1 MNTDHSPNAHLDK
14 WENAKNP
21 VVSMSKEYPAGH
33 HILPHQHQ
41 RGQLIYASA
50 GTMRLRT
57 CDEYWL
63 LPPFR
68 GVWMPPYVEHEM
80 NASTSVYLRTLYV
93 NVESFTLSLPNHPVG
108 IGVTPLLREL
118 LIRASYFPIT
128 YHPDSFEERLLRLAL
143 EETKHAFEY
152 GLKLPMGRDKRLKK
166 ICDTLLENPGDV
178 RSLADW
184 ANEVGAT
191 TRTLTRLFRS
201 ETGISFVQWR
211 EQIRIVSAISRLST
225 GERVSRV
232 AEELGYASQG
242 AFTVMFKRVTGKSP
256 REYLNDLSRSQIKL
270 SCMEE

>member
-1 MNTDHSPNAHLDK
+1 MSTDHPPNTHLAK

-21 VVSMSKEYPAGH
+21 VVSMFKEYPAGH
-33 HILPHQHQ
+33 HIPPHQHQ
-41 RGQLIYASA
+41 RGQLIYAST
-50 GTMRLRT
+50 GTMRLCTR
-57 CDEYWL
+57 DEYWL

-80 NASTSVYLRTLYV
+80 SASTPVCLRTLYV
-93 NVESFTLSLPNHPVG
+93 NVESFTLNLPSHPVG
-108 IGVTPLLREL
+108 IGVTALLREL
-118 LIRASYFPIT
+118 LIRASCFSIT

-143 EETKHAFEY
+143 EEMKLAFEC

-191 TRTLTRLFRS
+191 TRTLSRLFRT
-201 ETGISFVQWR
+201 ETGISFIQWR
-211 EQIRIVSAISRLST
+211 EQVRIVSAMSELST
-225 GERVSRV
+225 GQRVSQV
-232 AEELGYASQG
+232 AEHLGYASQG

-256 REYLNDLSRSQIKL
+256 REYLNDLSCSQTKL
-270 SCMEE
+270 SRMEE

>member
-14 WENAKNP
+14 WEKAKNP

-33 HILPHQHQ
+33 HIPPHQHQ

-68 GVWMPPYVEHEM
+68 GVWMPPYIEHEM
-80 NASTSVYLRTLYV
+80 SASTSVSLRTLYV
-93 NVESFTLSLPNHPVG
+93 NVDSFILNLPNYPVG

-118 LIRASYFPIT
+118 LIRASYFPIN
-128 YHPDSFEERLLRLAL
+128 YHPDSFEERLLRLTL
-143 EETKHAFEY
+143 EEMRHAFEA
-152 GLKLPMGRDKRLKK
+152 GLKLPMGRDKRLRK
-166 ICDTLLENPGDV
+166 ICDTLMENPGDV

-201 ETGISFVQWR
+201 ETGVSFSQWR
-211 EQIRIVSAISRLST
+211 EQVRIVSAISDLST
-225 GERVSRV
+225 GERVSQV
-232 AEELGYASQG
+232 AEDLGYASQG

-256 REYLNDLSRSQIKL
+256 RDYLNDLSRSQIKL
-270 SCMEE
+270 SSMEE